1 MESSAPPPEEPEK
14 EDAPPAPRPGGTLLR
29 FKKLTNHLFGI
40 GAKDEPEKSDK
51 DGA

>member
-1 MESSAPPPEEPEK
+1 MESSAPPPEEPDKGE
-14 EDAPPAPRPGGTLLR
+14 ESPAPRPGGTLLR

-40 GAKDEPEKSDK
+40 GAKDEPQPSDK